1 MIWLLLGFIYN
12 LFLYWSFRQLQ
23 NIIDY
28 NPLNLLKDEYYLNK
42 KAVYFEF
49 LVQLNFLVVLNLKV

>member
-28 NPLNLLKDEYYLNK
+28 NPLNLLTDEYDLNK

-49 LVQLNFLVVLNLKV
+49 LVQLNFLVILNRKV